1 MARSNRDQTLSEQLA
16 RGPVDLPFL
25 LLTVL
30 LTIIGLIMVLS
41 ASSPSAY
48 YDTKGAGNNPAYY
61 FIRQGIFAAAGIVAM
76 YIISKMNYQTFRWIS
91 IFVLGVSMVL
101 LLMVFIPGIGVVRN
115 GARRWIE
122 IGPLQFQPSE
132 TAKVGIVLYFASRL
146 SKRDGYVFKPKAET
160 GILERTYNFLG
171 RIGFIE
177 LVPYGVVLVFVC
189 GLIALQPHMSGIVII
204 LVIAAT
210 ILFSSGIQL
219 RWFVLAGMIV
229 LIALTIYVLSNPYM
243 LERIISASDPW
254 EDPRVS
260 GYQLTQSMMAI
271 GSGGLTGVGLG
282 KSRQKFM
289 FLPEEHNDF
298 IFSIICEELGLVGA
312 FVIIILFML
321 LFLRGYWIALHA
333 RDRFGSLLVVGVIS
347 QLAMQVFFNIGVVT
361 GLLPTTGISL
371 PLFSYG
377 GTALMVQLAEMGI
390 ILSVSRQVPPR
401 RSADSDD

>member
-1 MARSNRDQTLSEQLA
+1 MPRAHRDQTMSEQLA

-30 LTIIGLIMVLS
+30 LTVIGLIMVLS

-48 YDTKGAGNNPAYY
+48 YDTKGTGSNPAYY

-91 IFVLGVSMVL
+91 IFVLGASIIL
-101 LLMVFIPGIGVVRN
+101 LLLVFVPGIGVVRN
-115 GARRWIE
+115 SARRWIE
-122 IGPLQFQPSE
+122 LGPIQFQPSE

-160 GILERTYNFLG
+160 GVLERTYNWLG
-171 RIGFIE
+171 RIGFLE
-177 LVPYGVVLVFVC
+177 LVPYGVVLVMVC
-189 GLIALQPHMSGIVII
+189 GLMARQPHLSGIII
-204 LVIAAT
+204 IMVIAAS
-210 ILFSSGIQL
+210 ILFSGGIKW
-219 RWFVLAGMIV
+219 RWFLLVGALAGVVLALYI
-229 LIALTIYVLSNPYM
+229 LSHPYM
-243 LERIISASDPW
+243 MERIVSSSDPW
-254 EDPRVS
+254 EDPRGT
-260 GYQLTQSMMAI
+260 GYQLTQSLMAI

-312 FVIIILFML
+312 CVIIILFML

-401 RSADSDD
+401 RNAE

>member
-1 MARSNRDQTLSEQLA
+1 MPRSNRNQTLSEQLA

-30 LTIIGLIMVLS
+30 LTVIGLIMVLS
-41 ASSPSAY
+41 ASSPGAY
-48 YDTKGAGNNPAYY
+48 YDAKGTGNNPAYY
-61 FIRQGIFAAAGIVAM
+61 FIRQGIFAAAGLVAM

-91 IFVLGVSMVL
+91 IFVLGVSIIL
-101 LLMVFIPGIGVVRN
+101 LILVFIPGIGVVRN

-122 IGPLQFQPSE
+122 LGPIQFQPSE

-146 SKRDGYVFKPKAET
+146 SKRDGYVFKPKAES
-160 GILERTYNFLG
+160 GVLERFYNWLG
-171 RIGFIE
+171 RIGFLE
-177 LVPYGVVLVFVC
+177 LVPYGVVLVMVC
-189 GLIALQPHMSGIVII
+189 GLMALQPHLSGIII
-204 LVIAAT
+204 IMVIAAS
-210 ILFSSGIQL
+210 ILFSGGIQL
-219 RWFVLAGMIV
+219 RWFVFVGILVG
-229 LIALTIYVLSNPYM
+229 IALTFYILSNPYM
-243 LERIISASDPW
+243 MERITSSNDPW
-254 EDPRVS
+254 QDPRVS
-260 GYQLTQSMMAI
+260 GYQLTQSLMAI

-312 FVIIILFML
+312 CVIIILFML

-333 RDRFGSLLVVGVIS
+333 RDRFGSLLIVGVIS
-347 QLAMQVFFNIGVVT
+347 QLAVQVFFNIGVVT

-390 ILSVSRQVPPR
+390 VLSVSRQVPPR
-401 RSADSDD
+401 RNAE

>member
-1 MARSNRDQTLSEQLA
+1 MPRSNRDQTLSEQLA

-30 LTIIGLIMVLS
+30 LTVIGLIMVLS
-41 ASSPSAY
+41 ASSPGAY
-48 YDTKGAGNNPAYY
+48 YDAKGTGNNPAYY
-61 FIRQGIFAAAGIVAM
+61 FIRQGIFAAAGLAAM

-91 IFVLGVSMVL
+91 IFVLGVSIVL
-101 LLMVFIPGIGVVRN
+101 LILVFIPGIGVVRN

-122 IGPLQFQPSE
+122 LGSIQFQPSE

-146 SKRDGYVFKPKAET
+146 SKRDGYVFKPKAES
-160 GILERTYNFLG
+160 GVLERFYNWLG
-171 RIGFIE
+171 RIGFLE
-177 LVPYGVVLVFVC
+177 LVPYGIVLVMVC
-189 GLIALQPHMSGIVII
+189 GLMALQPHLSGIII
-204 LVIAAT
+204 IMVIAAS
-210 ILFSSGIQL
+210 ILFSGGIQL
-219 RWFVLAGMIV
+219 RWFVFVGILVG
-229 LIALTIYVLSNPYM
+229 IALTFYILSNPYM
-243 LERIISASDPW
+243 MERITSSSDPW
-254 EDPRVS
+254 QDPRVS
-260 GYQLTQSMMAI
+260 GYQLTQSLMAI

-312 FVIIILFML
+312 CVIIILFML

-347 QLAMQVFFNIGVVT
+347 QLAVQVFFNIGVVT

-390 ILSVSRQVPPR
+390 VLSVSRQVPPR
-401 RSADSDD
+401 RNAE

>member
-16 RGPVDLPFL
+16 RGPIDLPFL

-48 YDTKGAGNNPAYY
+48 YDARGTGNNPAYY
-61 FIRQGIFAAAGIVAM
+61 FIRQAGFAAAGIVAM

-91 IFVLGVSMVL
+91 IFVLGVSIIL
-101 LLMVFIPGIGVVRN
+101 LLMVFLPGIGVTRN

-122 IGPLQFQPSE
+122 IGPLSFQPSE

-146 SKRDGYVFKPKAET
+146 SKRDGYVFKPKAEI
-160 GILERTYNFLG
+160 GILERGYNFLG

-177 LVPYGVVLVFVC
+177 LVPYGIVLVIVC
-189 GLIALQPHMSGIVII
+189 GLMSEQPHLSGIII
-204 LVIAAT
+204 IMVIAAA

-219 RWFVLAGMIV
+219 RWFVFAGVLVGVALA
-229 LIALTIYVLSNPYM
+229 IYILSTPYM
-243 LERIISASDPW
+243 LERITSASDPW
-254 EDPRVS
+254 DDPGDT

-282 KSRQKFM
+282 QSRQKFM
-289 FLPEEHNDF
+289 FLPERHNDF
-298 IFSIICEELGLVGA
+298 IFSIICEELGMVGA
-312 FVIIILFML
+312 CVIIILFML

-333 RDRFGSLLVVGVIS
+333 RDRFGSLLAVGVIS

-371 PLFSYG
+371 PFFSYG

-390 ILSVSRQVPPR
+390 ILSVSRQMPPR
-401 RSADSDD
+401 RNAE